1 MKIIIHGGEFLP
13 YKSVSE
19 LPASVREN
27 LPEHA
32 QEIYREAFNNAW
44 DQYANPEDRRGGA
57 SREETAHRVAW
68 SAVKKVYEKDEKS
81 GKWVKK

>member
-1 MKIIIHGGEFLP
+1 MP
-13 YKSVSE
+13 YKKVKE

-32 QEIYREAFNNAW
+32 QEIYLEAFNHAW

-68 SAVKKVYEKDEKS
+68 SAVKNVYEKEEKS
-81 GKWVKK
+81 GMWMKKGR

>member
-1 MKIIIHGGEFLP
+1 LP
-13 YKSVSE
+13 YKKVKE

-32 QEIYREAFNNAW
+32 QEIYLEAFNHAW

-68 SAVKKVYEKDEKS
+68 SAVKNVYEKEEKS
-81 GKWVKK
+81 GMWMKKGR

>member
-1 MKIIIHGGEFLP
+1 LP
-13 YKSVSE
+13 YKKVKE

-32 QEIYREAFNNAW
+32 QEIYLEAFNHAW
-44 DQYANPEDRRGGA
+44 DQYANPEYRRGGA

-68 SAVKKVYEKDEKS
+68 SAVKNVYEKEEKS
-81 GKWVKK
+81 GMWMKKGR